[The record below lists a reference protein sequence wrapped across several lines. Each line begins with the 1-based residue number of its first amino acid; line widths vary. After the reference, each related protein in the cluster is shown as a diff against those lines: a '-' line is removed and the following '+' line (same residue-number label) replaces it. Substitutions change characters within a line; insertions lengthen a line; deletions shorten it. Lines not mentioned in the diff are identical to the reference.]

1 MTLPPITDSTQS
13 GTLLQGERHVLELI
27 ATGACLPDVLAALCR
42 VIDEESGLMSS
53 VYLLDRDGRQMTWA
67 AGPNVPE
74 AWQAATKVFAATPTF
89 GTCGAAVSRREPVAV
104 ADIAASPLFAQW
116 RDVARAEHLVGA
128 WSTPFF
134 SKDGDVLGTFAML
147 SREAVRPDAAQRSL
161 VDHATHLASIAV
173 ERQQTEA
180 GLRESERRFSTAF
193 YSSPGVLSIVRVA
206 DGRFLYVNDRFVS
219 VLGYARAEVV
229 GQTALSLGLYADPA
243 QRTDVGRLLNE
254 HRAHDLEMKART
266 KSGATVDLLMWMD
279 RIEIL
284 GEECVLAVCCD
295 ITARKQAE
303 QALAQSE
310 RLLRTVLDA
319 LPVGVAVV
327 DEGGNILL
335 SNPASQRIWGGLIQS
350 GPERYARSNAWWHD
364 TGKKVG
370 PNEWASVRARVN
382 GETSVNELVDIEAF
396 DGVRKVIQNSAV
408 PIRDTSD
415 GITGAVIVNED
426 VSARMTAEHERK
438 DALTQLRTLTGR
450 LMRAQDDE
458 RRRIAQLLHETT
470 AQDLAAL
477 KMHLARLVRTDA
489 GLSGADRAAL
499 TESIELAERSMS
511 GIRTLSYLLHPPFL
525 DEAGLLS
532 ALRWY
537 AAGFAKRSGMKV
549 DLDLPSTFERLPQ
562 DVETTLFRV
571 VQEALI
577 NIHHHA
583 DSPTALIR
591 LRVED
596 HRLLLEIVDR
606 GRGMPSTTI
615 EQLPAGGGALGV
627 GVAGMRE
634 RLQQIGGTFD
644 IESSDRGTTVRAQVS
659 LSRDVE

>member
-1 MTLPPITDSTQS
+1 MTLPPITDSAQS
-13 GTLLQGERHVLELI
+13 GTLLRGERHVLELI

-53 VYLLDRDGRQMTWA
+53 VYLLNGDGRQLTWG
-67 AGPNVPE
+67 AGPHLPE
-74 AWQAATKVFAATPTF
+74 AWHEATRAFVATPTT
-89 GTCGAAVSRREPVAV
+89 GACGAAASRREPVVV
-104 ADIAASPLFAQW
+104 ADIAASPLFTQW
-116 RDVARAEHLVGA
+116 RDAARASHLVSV

-134 SKDGDVLGTFAML
+134 SKDGHVLGTFAMFGH
-147 SREAVRPDAAQRSL
+147 EAVRPDAAQQRL

-180 GLRESERRFSTAF
+180 ALRESERRFSTAF
-193 YSSPGVLSIVRVA
+193 YSSPGALSIARVA
-206 DGRFLYVNDRFVS
+206 DGRFMYVNDRFVS
-219 VLGYARAEVV
+219 VLGYSRAELV
-229 GQTALSLGLYADPA
+229 GQTALGLGLYVDPA
-243 QRTDVGRLLNE
+243 QRADVWRLLDE
-254 HRAHDLEMKART
+254 HRAHDFEVKART
-266 KSGATVDLLMWMD
+266 KSGETIDLLIWME

-284 GEECVLAVCCD
+284 GEECVLTVCSD
-295 ITARKQAE
+295 ITARKRAE
-303 QALAQSE
+303 EALAQNE
-310 RLLRTVLDA
+310 RLLRTVLDTQ
-319 LPVGVAVV
+319 PVSVVVV
-327 DEGGNILL
+327 DLNGDIIL
-335 SNPASQRIWGGLIQS
+335 SNPAARQIWGQIIRDGR
-350 GPERYARSNAWWHD
+350 ERYARARAWWHD
-364 TGKKVG
+364 TGKELQPADWG
-370 PNEWASVRARVN
+370 SVRAVRD
-382 GETSVNELVDIEAF
+382 GETSVNELIDIEAF
-396 DGVRKVIQNSAV
+396 DGVRKIVRTSAV
-408 PIRDTSD
+408 PIRDASD
-415 GITGAVIVNED
+415 RITGAVIVNED
-426 VSARMTAEHERK
+426 VSARMRAERERN
-438 DALTQLRTLTGR
+438 DALTELRTLTGR

-477 KMHLARLVRTDA
+477 KMQLARLVRTEA

-537 AAGFAKRSGMKV
+537 AAGFAERSGIKV

-591 LRVED
+591 LRVDD
-596 HRLLLEIVDR
+596 HHLLLEIVDR
-606 GRGMPSTTI
+606 GRGMPSTAI
-615 EQLPAGGGALGV
+615 ARLPAGGGALGV
-627 GVAGMRE
+627 GMAGMRE
-634 RLQQIGGTFD
+634 RLQQLGGTFD
-644 IESSDRGTTVRAQVS
+644 IESGGQGTTVRAQVL
-659 LSRDVE
+659 LSRDAR